1 MATTFSRRSLGD
13 LPFDFWAFWTGQGI
27 STLGSSFTVFALPL
41 LIFQLTGSA
50 VNLSLSMA
58 ISYLPSVAMGLLVGA
73 WVDRMNRKALMI
85 ILNALFAVSV
95 ASIPAAAFTGHLSI
109 IWIYGV
115 QLVNAIMRLFFTS
128 ASMAA
133 IPSLVE
139 RDRLVAANGRIQAS
153 YSAMSVIGPI
163 LAGGLAA
170 VVPLPALLLVDS
182 ASYLVGA
189 GALLLVRRSFNLH
202 TERPTAQQS
211 VRTDVMEGLR
221 FVLGH
226 PVLRTISIMMALVN
240 FFSMIVPAQ
249 LVFYAKTH
257 VHAANTEVGVLF
269 AANAVGVFIL
279 ALLAGPLRRH
289 WPFSRIALGLL
300 EIQGVVTIVLAQV
313 HIFWLA
319 LPLLALW
326 QGLST
331 LFSINTTSLRQILT
345 PNRLLGR
352 VVMVANVFGSI
363 AIPLGT
369 LAGGYAIQQTGH
381 IGWVFSAVGVAIF
394 TIPVIFSFTALGR
407 AEQYIPE
414 EKIGHSRPSAV
425 NLSEPPAGDSRVRLR
440 AELVSLAWAAEA
452 ITREVGDLAEDDGHQ
467 VEQSLDR
474 IRRSVDD
481 VNRRWG
487 AVEEYACH
495 DLDAPADT
503 ERGQVDGGTVTGRS
517 MT

>member
-1 MATTFSRRSLGD
+1 MADTSTRRTLGG

-27 STLGSSFTVFALPL
+27 STLGSSFSGFAVPL

-58 ISYLPSVAMGLLVGA
+58 ISYLPSITIGLLVGA
-73 WVDRMNRKALMI
+73 WVDRMNRKAVMVV
-85 ILNALFAVSV
+85 LNVLFAVSV
-95 ASIPAAAFTGHLSI
+95 SSIPLAAFTGHLSVL
-109 IWIYGV
+109 WIYGV
-115 QLVNAIMRLFFTS
+115 QLANAVMRLFFTS

-139 RDRLVAANGRIQAS
+139 RDRLVVANGRIQAS
-153 YSAMSVIGPI
+153 YSAMTVIGPI

-170 VVPLPALLLVDS
+170 FVPLPSLLLVD
-182 ASYLVGA
+182 ALSYLVGA
-189 GALLLVRRSFNLH
+189 CALLLVRRSFNLH
-202 TERPTAQQS
+202 DERPVAAQT
-211 VRTDVMEGLR
+211 VRGDVMEGLR

-226 PVLRTISIMMALVN
+226 PVLRNISIMMALVN

-249 LVFYAKTH
+249 LVFFAKNH
-257 VHAANTEVGVLF
+257 LHAANTEVGILF
-269 AANAVGVFIL
+269 AANAVGVFVL
-279 ALLAGPLRRH
+279 SLMAGPLRRH

-300 EIQGVVTIVLAQV
+300 EIQGVVTIILAQV

-352 VVMVANVFGSI
+352 VVMVAGVFGSI

-381 IGWVFSAVGVAIF
+381 IAWVFSAAGIAIF
-394 TIPVIFSFTALGR
+394 AIPIVFSFTALGH

-414 EKIGHSRPSAV
+414 EKITYGKAPRESARSARTD
-425 NLSEPPAGDSRVRLR
+425 SEALARRR
-440 AELVSLAWAAEA
+440 AELVTLGWTADA
-452 ITREVGDLAEDDGHQ
+452 ISREVQRLVEGNGWDPDEVLDEIGDN
-467 VEQSLDR
+467 
-474 IRRSVDD
+474 VDEI
-481 VNRRWG
+481 VRRWHAIEALSG
-487 AVEEYACH
+487 DQAVPVPSARPSGESTA
-495 DLDAPADT
+495 
-503 ERGQVDGGTVTGRS
+503 Q
-517 MT
+517 